1 MTRELKREQAMVKGP
16 QWQKISKTN
25 KNQFTESAVVA
36 AAELLQP
43 SLPTEPTGPLIPG
56 GSASIRSLTRVDP
69 DMVSPLDSSTLRGL
83 ATQSKLAQCTCA
95 SLPGA
100 ATVGW
105 GATAIVGSQEPRRPV
120 TGKGLLSSA
129 WLACD
134 ATASQWL

>member
-1 MTRELKREQAMVKGP
+1 MVKGP
-16 QWQKISKTN
+16 QRQKAPKTN
-25 KNQFTESAVVA
+25 KNQFTESGVVA

-43 SLPTEPTGPLIPG
+43 SLTTEPTGPLIPE
-56 GSASIRSLTRVDP
+56 GSASIRVNP
-69 DMVSPLDSSTLRGL
+69 DVVNPPGLQHLRGL

-105 GATAIVGSQEPRRPV
+105 GATATVGSQDPRRPV
-120 TGKGLLSSA
+120 TAKGLPSSS
-129 WLACD
+129 WSACG

>member
-105 GATAIVGSQEPRRPV
+105 EPLPLLGVRNPE
-120 TGKGLLSSA
+120 GL
-129 WLACD
+129 
-134 ATASQWL
+134 